1 MLMTME
7 LPKPH
12 LYLASLPMEEEV
24 GTVNRFQEKHAI
36 KCPRLCQFK
45 FQGSSAK
52 LFRSRCPGKTVSR
65 HQEKAVKMCPDRVA
79 RVCQGSFLCSKEER
93 SKE

>member
-24 GTVNRFQEKHAI
+24 VTVNRFQEKHAI